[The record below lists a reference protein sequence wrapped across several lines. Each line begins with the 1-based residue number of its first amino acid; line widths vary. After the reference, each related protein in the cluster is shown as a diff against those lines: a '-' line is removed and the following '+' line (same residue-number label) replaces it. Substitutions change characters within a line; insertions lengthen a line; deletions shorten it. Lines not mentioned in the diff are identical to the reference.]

1 MSDCVC
7 LYNSGDGDL
16 PEFSSEAVVKAKKPY
31 RCCECFG
38 VIAIGQRYER
48 VTGKWD
54 WTVSTYRTCLLC
66 DEIRRAFCCED
77 GWTYTLLWSDI
88 EDQMFRER
96 GLDSACLEKLSTVD
110 AKQFLQRRWWA
121 WVESCQAHPA
131 RILKSEGSQATGSA
145 SDRSSS

>member
-7 LYNSGDGDL
+7 IWNDDGDL
-16 PEFSSEAVVKAKKPY
+16 PEFSTEAVVKARKPY
-31 RCCECFG
+31 ACCECRG
-38 VIAIGQRYER
+38 IIAIGQQHER
-48 VTGKWD
+48 VSGKWD
-54 WTVSTYRTCLLC
+54 GDIRTYRTCLLC
-66 DEIRRAFCCED
+66 REIRRAFCCD
-77 GWTYTLLWSDI
+77 VWTFTLLWDDI
-88 EDQMFRER
+88 EEQMFRER
-96 GLDSACLEKLSTVD
+96 GLDGACLENLSTVD